1 MRLTTLSLNSF
12 ILLGSFSLLVNTSSV
27 LFCSFIV
34 FFNSVTSFSYFCVFF
49 YYFVEVLSV
58 FISSSP
64 TFSEHLYSHYFNFI
78 RQTAYLILLKFF
90 PEILFCSFVWNIIA
104 CGLILPNLLSY
115 FYIFDRLVLFLDLR
129 EMIFCRKCPK
139 CPSSAL
145 PPGHQSSALG
155 VSPLWALGAFC

>member
-90 PEILFCSFVWNIIA
+90 PEILFCSFVWNILLCFFILLDSLYL
-104 CGLILPNLLSY
+104 GLYTQGETAISPSLEEVASY
-115 FYIFDRLVLFLDLR
+115 SR
-129 EMIFCRKCPK
+129 
-139 CPSSAL
+139 
-145 PPGHQSSALG
+145 
-155 VSPLWALGAFC
+155 